1 MMARRAH
8 LFPYRTQ
15 KLSSLAP
22 RVVRKCESRTSLG
35 LSICGCSLMVE
46 LQPSKLTVRVRFSS
60 PAPIANSALE
70 RVLFLCV
77 KSGNEEQGFRRVMK
91 KSYPQVIQK
100 TKKDKKWIKGLTT
113 FDRHDKII
121 KSSKEDKKTSK
132 KCLTE
137 RVKHDKIIKSL
148 KQVTKKFFEN

>member
-1 MMARRAH
+1 
-8 LFPYRTQ
+8 
-15 KLSSLAP
+15 
-22 RVVRKCESRTSLG
+22 
-35 LSICGCSLMVE
+35 MVE

-70 RVLFLCV
+70 RVLFLCE

-121 KSSKEDKKTSK
+121 KSSKEDKQKKSKDLKKTSK

>member
-1 MMARRAH
+1 
-8 LFPYRTQ
+8 
-15 KLSSLAP
+15 
-22 RVVRKCESRTSLG
+22 
-35 LSICGCSLMVE
+35 MVE

-70 RVLFLCV
+70 RVLFLCE
-77 KSGNEEQGFRRVMK
+77 KSGNEEQGFRRLMK

-121 KSSKEDKKTSK
+121 KSSKEDKKRNRKILK
-132 KCLTE
+132 KLQ
-137 RVKHDKIIKSL
+137 KS
-148 KQVTKKFFEN
+148 V

>member
-1 MMARRAH
+1 
-8 LFPYRTQ
+8 
-15 KLSSLAP
+15 
-22 RVVRKCESRTSLG
+22 
-35 LSICGCSLMVE
+35 
-46 LQPSKLTVRVRFSS
+46 
-60 PAPIANSALE
+60 
-70 RVLFLCV
+70 
-77 KSGNEEQGFRRVMK
+77 MK

>member
-1 MMARRAH
+1 
-8 LFPYRTQ
+8 
-15 KLSSLAP
+15 
-22 RVVRKCESRTSLG
+22 
-35 LSICGCSLMVE
+35 MVE

-70 RVLFLCV
+70 RVLFLCE

-121 KSSKEDKKTSK
+121 KSSKEDKQKKSKEFKKTSK

>member
-1 MMARRAH
+1 
-8 LFPYRTQ
+8 
-15 KLSSLAP
+15 
-22 RVVRKCESRTSLG
+22 
-35 LSICGCSLMVE
+35 MVE

-70 RVLFLCV
+70 RVLFLCE

-121 KSSKEDKKTSK
+121 KSSKEDKKRNRKNLKKTSK

>member
-1 MMARRAH
+1 
-8 LFPYRTQ
+8 
-15 KLSSLAP
+15 
-22 RVVRKCESRTSLG
+22 
-35 LSICGCSLMVE
+35 MVE

-70 RVLFLCV
+70 RVLFLCE

-121 KSSKEDKKTSK
+121 KSSKEDKKRNRK
-132 KCLTE
+132 ILILAQDE
-137 RVKHDKIIKSL
+137 RWRRA
-148 KQVTKKFFEN
+148 